1 MVLENRGELVVAL
14 SIERPLLEVGALR
27 YTRWRH
33 LHTVDDQRMQIM

>member
-27 YTRWRH
+27 YTR
-33 LHTVDDQRMQIM
+33 